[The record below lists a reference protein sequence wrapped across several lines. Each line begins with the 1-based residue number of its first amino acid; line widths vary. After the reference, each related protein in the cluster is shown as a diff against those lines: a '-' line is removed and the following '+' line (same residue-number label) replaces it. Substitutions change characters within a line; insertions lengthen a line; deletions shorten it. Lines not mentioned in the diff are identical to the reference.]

1 MRAISV
7 SILRNGPTSAY
18 PPQTY
23 ALWST
28 FNRRLTEDALR
39 LYNEARYEQRVE
51 ELMAIE
57 VADPR
62 LFWLTLARLA
72 ELALKRAGDYA
83 DNCEFQAAGDLLANP
98 RGIEVFVQGRT
109 DPVIKNRHRG
119 LREQFAPA
127 IGREEPVAWL
137 SRKTISHV
145 CEKAL
150 IPHLEERLA
159 SSGWMRADYLAL
171 LDRRM
176 CRVADAIAFLIAWQ
190 IVDYRELSRRMESAA
205 PEDSAMI
212 EANLCRFD
220 LDCFDEMGDDIER
233 IICNADA
240 SSRFLEGRDF
250 SLSQNFP
257 TI

>member
-1 MRAISV
+1 MLSNDPI
-7 SILRNGPTSAY
+7 SAY
-18 PPQTY
+18 PPQAH

-28 FNRRLTEDALR
+28 FNRRLTEDVQR
-39 LYNEARYEQRVE
+39 LYNETRCALRME

-62 LFWLTLARLA
+62 IFWLTLARLA
-72 ELALKRAGDYA
+72 ELALKQAGDYA

-98 RGIEVFVQGRT
+98 RSIEVFVQGRT

-127 IGREEPVAWL
+127 IGREDPVAWL
-137 SRKTISHV
+137 TKKTLSHV

-150 IPHLEERLA
+150 IPHLKERLA
-159 SSGWMRADYLAL
+159 SSGWIRSDYLTL

-176 CRVADAIAFLIAWQ
+176 CRVADTIAFLTAWQ
-190 IVDYRELSRRMESAA
+190 IVDYRELSRRMEHAA

-220 LDCFDEMGDDIER
+220 LDCFDEMGSDIER
-233 IICNADA
+233 IICSADA
-240 SSRFLEGRDF
+240 SSRFLDGCGF
-250 SLSQNFP
+250 SLPQKFP
-257 TI
+257 SI